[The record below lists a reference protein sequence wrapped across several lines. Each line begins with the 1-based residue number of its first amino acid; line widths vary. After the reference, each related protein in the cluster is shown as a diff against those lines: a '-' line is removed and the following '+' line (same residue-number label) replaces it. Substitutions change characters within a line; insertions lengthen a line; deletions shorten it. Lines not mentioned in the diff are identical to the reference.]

1 MKKKKISKKN
11 RILNNDEVNVK
22 IIQEISNKQFVFPS
36 LNKKRNIGTLDLNF
50 EKTIDILSKNVSF
63 HNKTGGGIPIENKNP
78 VQEIELLSQRNESNI
93 TNKGRLLIKVE
104 SVLNSKFPYYLR
116 FITVL
121 MKIFVC
127 IMFSTLR
134 LRDLG
139 SKYVTKYI
147 LGLLM
152 QYPDVCATITGG
164 ILSKIGSLGK
174 QLRNIPVIGAI
185 IDFIDNL
192 TGGSL
197 EMANQYLIKIGDYFQ
212 SNAAKVTPYVS
223 FFQFMIK
230 IAIEEGLDLTNPNS
244 WGKILSS
251 QAGEQI
257 KVRIT
262 AALTGVVIKMLCPRE
277 SETCRLA
284 NIIMR
289 LANFIESMTII
300 GKDFFEASLPL
311 MKYYVL
317 NKGNMS
323 VDGLCMNVCMG
334 IYDQGDA
341 LLEPK
346 NLSSKD
352 NRKERLENDMKLAYS
367 TDESARKLRVQKF
380 GSEDNAKN
388 FYKNADNSK
397 LMIDRMVDSA
407 SFNTFRN
414 WIATPAHG
422 VASYTINSQIGTF
435 KNSILGAPKM
445 VDWVLGGTSYWGER
459 AARGL
464 LGKSMPS
471 KRDEYGNVLKDT
483 TSDSYSNLKDLIH
496 RRTLGRKGLDIQGNQ
511 DKITQSFDNYITK
524 KNTQY
529 LQDFYGQD
537 QQAVIDNINLAGQQK
552 ARDNSA
558 WEKMITESNDGS
570 MLYRVNPRAVAQ
582 RNLGKLKGD
591 EQSVVSYAQKNLE
604 ELNRKVQNVEQ
615 FSKKEKEE
623 LDDIVAKSHERIKEL
638 EKKKKEINQQEIEIM
653 NEEKE
658 KLDDAKRV
666 IKELSRRK
674 PKTPEEILQ
683 SYQNEISDKR
693 ETYGKLSDRRN
704 WLSPEQVKA
713 AETADASR
721 EAQENLNNL
730 SNVINEKSRA
740 QHLKDIEDYEDVNKD
755 LNKNKLL
762 EYIPIINRRIKSES
776 QQLRKDKERLRRE
789 IDDFN
794 TKKKNLEQAKELVIQ
809 TRKDE
814 VDLLPKYKPEIK
826 TTEIDQ
832 NNPGVIS
839 FLKKNTSNG
848 LSGIGSLIHET
859 EDEEEQEEQTKE
871 DLEDMNVQDYFKN
884 MDISGGSRKNRIKR
898 DIKKISGKR
907 KITKSNISIKKK
919 NKRIT
924 KKKFN

>member
-1 MKKKKISKKN
+1 MNKKNISKKN
-11 RILNNDEVNVK
+11 RIINNEGLNKK
-22 IIQEISNKQFVFPS
+22 ILDEISDKRFVFPS
-36 LNKKRNIGTLDLNF
+36 LNNKRKLGTLDLDF
-50 EKTIDILSKNVSF
+50 EKTVEILSKNVSF
-63 HNKTGGGIPIENKNP
+63 NNKTGGGIPIESKNS
-78 VQEIELLSQRNESNI
+78 VQEIESLSQKNESVV

-104 SVLNSKFPYYLR
+104 SILNSKFPYYLR

-134 LRDLG
+134 LKDLG

-164 ILSKIGSLGK
+164 ILSKIGTLGT
-174 QLRNIPVIGAI
+174 QLRNIPVIGTI
-185 IDFIDNL
+185 IDFIDSL

-197 EMANQYLIKIGDYFQ
+197 EMANQYLIKIGNYFQ

-230 IAIEEGLDLTNPNS
+230 IAIEEGLDLTKPSS
-244 WGKILSS
+244 WGKMLSS

-257 KVRIT
+257 KVRIS
-262 AALTGVVIKMLCPRE
+262 AALTGVVIKMLCPQE

-311 MKYYVL
+311 MKYYIL

-341 LLEPK
+341 ILEPK
-346 NLSSKD
+346 NLSKND
-352 NRKERLENDMKLAYS
+352 RKEKLKNDMKIAYS
-367 TDESARKLRVQKF
+367 TSNDEETRKLRIGKF
-380 GSEDNAKN
+380 GSDENAKN

-422 VASYTINSQIGTF
+422 VASYAVNSQIGTF

-464 LGKSMPS
+464 LGKSMPN
-471 KRDEYGNVLKDT
+471 KRDEYGNIQKDT
-483 TSDSYSNLKDLIH
+483 TSDSYTNLKDLIH

-511 DKITQSFDNYITK
+511 DKIAQNVDDYITR

-529 LQDFYGQD
+529 LQDLYGQD
-537 QQAVIDNINLAGQQK
+537 RQAVIDNINLAGQQK
-552 ARDNSA
+552 ARDNAA
-558 WEKMITESNDGS
+558 WEKMIEESNDGS
-570 MLYRVNPRAVAQ
+570 MLYRINPRAVAQ
-582 RNLGKLKGD
+582 RNLGKLIGNEKLI
-591 EQSVVSYAQKNLE
+591 VSYAQKNLE
-604 ELNRKVQNVEQ
+604 DLNRKVQNVDQ
-615 FSKKEKEE
+615 FSKKKKEE
-623 LDDIVAKSHERIKEL
+623 LDNIVAKSHERIKEL
-638 EKKKKEINQQEIEIM
+638 EEKKKEITEQEIQIM
-653 NEEKE
+653 KEEKE
-658 KLDDAKRV
+658 KLDDANRV
-666 IKELSRRK
+666 IKELNKRK
-674 PKTPEEILQ
+674 PKTSEEILE
-683 SYQNEISDKR
+683 SYQNEISDKQQS
-693 ETYGKLSDRRN
+693 YNNLLDRNN
-704 WLSPEQVKA
+704 WLSNKQVEASKA
-713 AETADASR
+713 ADASR
-721 EAQENLNNL
+721 AAQENFNNL
-730 SNVINEKSRA
+730 SGVINEESRT
-740 QHLKDIEDYEDVNKD
+740 QNLKNIEDYKD
-755 LNKNKLL
+755 ATKNLDKKNKFLGLRLL
-762 EYIPIINRRIKSES
+762 NHKMIKSEAE
-776 QQLRKDKERLRRE
+776 QLTKDKERLRRE
-789 IDDFN
+789 INDFN
-794 TKKKNLEQAKELVIQ
+794 AKQKNLEQAKVLVDL
-809 TRKDE
+809 TKKKE
-814 VDLLPKYKPEIK
+814 VDLLPKYKPMFLPNE
-826 TTEIDQ
+826 TNQ
-832 NNPGVIS
+832 NNIS
-839 FLKKNTSNG
+839 NA

-859 EDEEEQEEQTKE
+859 EDDEEDQDKQN
-871 DLEDMNVQDYFKN
+871 DDDQEDMKVQKYLKS
-884 MDISGGSRKNRIKR
+884 MDISGGVTKKRIKK
-898 DIKKISGKR
+898 DTQKISGKR
-907 KITKSNISIKKK
+907 KINKYKISLKRK